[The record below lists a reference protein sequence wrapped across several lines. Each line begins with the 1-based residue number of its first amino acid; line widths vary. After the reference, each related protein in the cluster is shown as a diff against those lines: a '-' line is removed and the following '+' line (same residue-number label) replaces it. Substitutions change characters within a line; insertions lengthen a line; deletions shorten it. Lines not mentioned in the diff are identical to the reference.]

1 MMKPLP
7 LTPTPVSNQ
16 TRDPDLLKVGA
27 ALQRSARR
35 ALEIA
40 LQTSTPCYIWQ
51 DGRIVN
57 IGAPADPVSAT
68 KR

>member
-7 LTPTPVSNQ
+7 LTPAPVPNQ
-16 TRDPDLLKVGA
+16 TRDPDQLKVGA
-27 ALQRSARR
+27 ALHRSARR

-57 IGAPADPVSAT
+57 IGAPSNSAPAT

>member
-1 MMKPLP
+1 MMTPLP
-7 LTPTPVSNQ
+7 QTPAPVSTQ
-16 TRDPDLLKVGA
+16 TRDPDLWKVGT
-27 ALQRSARR
+27 ALQRSASR

-51 DGRIVN
+51 DGRIAN
-57 IGAPADPVSAT
+57 IGAPAKPASAT

>member
-1 MMKPLP
+1 MMNPLP
-7 LTPTPVSNQ
+7 QTPAPVSNQ

-57 IGAPADPVSAT
+57 IGTPADSASAT